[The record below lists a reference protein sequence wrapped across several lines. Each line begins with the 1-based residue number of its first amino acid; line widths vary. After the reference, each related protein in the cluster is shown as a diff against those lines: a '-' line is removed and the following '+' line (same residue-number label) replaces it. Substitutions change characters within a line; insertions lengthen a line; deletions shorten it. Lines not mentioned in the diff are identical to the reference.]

1 MVTEAKEE
9 MITDVVA
16 AVREIQEVLG
26 IREIRET
33 DNLLEEDAKES
44 KTDDQVNIQQTL
56 RKKMIA

>member
-44 KTDDQVNIQQTL
+44 KTDDQVNIQQAL
-56 RKKMIA
+56 RKKKIA